1 MPVRITL
8 DNNEVIE
15 AEITLADWDSAFRRA
30 LEGNTMIQIEGP
42 DGQVLG
48 INPQR
53 VNVVEATDPRPA
65 AQAPQAQHA

>member
-8 DNNEVIE
+8 DNHEVIE
-15 AEITLADWDSAFRRA
+15 ADITLEDWNRA
-30 LEGNTMIQIEGP
+30 YQQAVDRNTMVEIAGP

-53 VNVVEATDPRPA
+53 VNVVEATETPK
-65 AQAPQAQHA
+65 PQAQQVDW

>member
-8 DNNEVIE
+8 DNHEVIE
-15 AEITLADWDSAFRRA
+15 ADVTLEDWNRA
-30 LEGNTMIQIEGP
+30 YQQAVDRNTMVEIAGP

-53 VNVVEATDPRPA
+53 VNVVEATETPK
-65 AQAPQAQHA
+65 PQPQQVA